1 MKRAILTQRL
11 PHLLMCGL
19 LTALVVASSVVLP
32 STPAQAADK
41 YFVDGSISD
50 NLSYKDSR
58 YQGEQEDLSK
68 HYYTDSSTKI
78 CEKLISEADT
88 YIKETAK
95 RYHEELGVSNRQ
107 VENCRLEGSIFFID
121 YSAKYDEKLLKKTTV
136 DGAPKINANGDLVWK
151 TPTFTPREERDLKKI
166 GMRENIGFLRLTF
179 PGKILSVTPEVG
191 KISGNTW
198 TLDRPLTATEREK
211 VQQSNHVITI
221 TAERHGSKLG
231 LILGITIPAT
241 LIIVAVIVLLIVRN
255 NRKKKQPNLPP
266 YQAGYGAYPPPPF
279 IPGNSPYPSQ
289 PRIPG
294 YPASDTPGVPGAAPY
309 PPNVPP
315 PGQPGAVPYP
325 PNVPPPAQP
334 AAPMP
339 GGYYPYPYPY
349 PPANPQGS
357 PAGHPMPPQSYGT
370 PAPGFQPPAT
380 PPQPAPAEG
389 SEKSEPATES
399 HSGKQV
405 ANSPQPGQSG
415 KPAKSLA
422 STQSEEEDG
431 TGNPDGS
438 NQASDSHQPKH
449 AVEPAQ
455 ADLTVLKT
463 DPSEAITPQHSNP
476 AKQAEQPGQEN

>member
-1 MKRAILTQRL
+1 MKRAIVVQRL
-11 PHLLMCGL
+11 PHLLLGGV
-19 LTALVVASSVVLP
+19 LTALLVASAVVLP
-32 STPAQAADK
+32 APPAQAADQ
-41 YFVDGSISD
+41 YFYDFF
-50 NLSYKDSR
+50 LS
-58 YQGEQEDLSK
+58 EDLSFI
-68 HYYTDSSTKI
+68 DSYFAGEKKDLSERYDTKDSEII
-78 CEKLISEADT
+78 CEKVKLENTNFIEDKDT
-88 YIKETAK
+88 VESTK
-95 RYHEELGVSNRQ
+95 RELGISHRQ
-107 VENCRLEGSIFFID
+107 VNNCKFQGSYFFLD
-121 YSAKYDEKLLKKTTV
+121 SSGKYDEKLLDKAT
-136 DGAPKINANGDLVWK
+136 ANYGLKVTSNGELVM
-151 TPTFTPREERDLKKI
+151 ELQILELASNIRDI
-166 GMRENIGFLRLTF
+166 ANEPDIGFARYVF
-179 PGKILSVTPEVG
+179 PGKIKSVTPNIG
-191 KISGNTW
+191 KVSGNTF
-198 TLDRPLTATEREK
+198 TLDEPLTGAERTKIE
-211 VQQSNHVITI
+211 QSDDTITI
-221 TAERHGSKLG
+221 TAERHSSNLG
-231 LILGITIPAT
+231 LILGITIPAA
-241 LIIVAVIVLLIVRN
+241 LIIVAVIVLLIVRS
-255 NRKKKQPNLPP
+255 NRKKKQQPFPP
-266 YQAGYGAYPPPPF
+266 YPAGSGTYPPPPCM
-279 IPGNSPYPSQ
+279 PGNSPYPPQ
-289 PRIPG
+289 PQVPG
-294 YPASDTPGVPGAAPY
+294 YPAGPGAPGMPGAAPY

-334 AAPMP
+334 AAPTP

-370 PAPGFQPPAT
+370 PTSGFLPFSPPV
-380 PPQPAPAEG
+380 QPAPAEG

-463 DPSEAITPQHSNP
+463 DPSEAITP
-476 AKQAEQPGQEN
+476 